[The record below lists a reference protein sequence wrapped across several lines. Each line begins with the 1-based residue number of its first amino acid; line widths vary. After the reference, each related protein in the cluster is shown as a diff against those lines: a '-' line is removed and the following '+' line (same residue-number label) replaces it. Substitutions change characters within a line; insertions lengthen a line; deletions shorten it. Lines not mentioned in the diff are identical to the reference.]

1 MPCHLERSERSKIFT
16 NSSSFYTNHLKP
28 IAMLIKHFFINKI
41 AHSAYILAG
50 SEICAVIDP
59 QRDIDVYIDE
69 ARELGVKITH
79 ILQTHLHA
87 DFVSGHMDLAEKTGA
102 KIYGAKS
109 AKYSFDHVA
118 LSEGDTIEIEDI
130 VIKVLETPGHTP
142 EHLCFVVVD
151 TSRGEE
157 PVCAFVGDTLF
168 VGDVGRPDL
177 FPDMADELADKLYHS
192 LFDKILKLP
201 DFCEVLPAHGAGSLC
216 GRAMGAKWRSTIGYE
231 KKYNAVLQITNK
243 DAFIK
248 SLTEDMPPAPDHF
261 SRCSE
266 INRRGPA
273 LVSKL
278 PRMKELNAENF
289 KEMIE
294 KGKVAVVDTRSY
306 LAFGSQ
312 HIPGS
317 WSLDFN
323 GNLPTFAGWVLPLDK
338 DLLVVS
344 DNFKEAE
351 KTNVWLRRVG
361 MDRIVGYLDGGMPGW
376 AVKGYITNHITQ
388 ISAEDLHEKIK
399 GSSKFV
405 LLDVRASQEYDDT
418 HIEGAIN
425 IPAADLRE
433 RYSELNKEDD
443 IILICSSGN
452 RSSLGVSI
460 LGQHGFKNLY
470 NVAGGMTGYSA
481 AGYTKRCDVCR
492 IPHGSRFYSKVGEV
506 SPHFK
511 K

>member
-1 MPCHLERSERSKIFT
+1 
-16 NSSSFYTNHLKP
+16 
-28 IAMLIKHFFINKI
+28 MLIKHFFINKI
-41 AHSAYILAG
+41 AHSSYILAG
-50 SEICAVIDP
+50 SDVCAVIDP
-59 QRDIDVYIDE
+59 QRDIDIYIEE
-69 ARELGVKITH
+69 ARALGVEITH

-102 KIYGAKS
+102 KIYVAKS
-109 AKYSFDHVA
+109 AECTFEHVA
-118 LSEGDTIEIEDI
+118 LSESDTIEIEDI

-151 TSRGEE
+151 TLRGED

-177 FPDMADELADKLYHS
+177 FPDMAGELAGKLYHS

-231 KKYNAVLQITNK
+231 KKYNAALQIKNK
-243 DAFIK
+243 DEFIK
-248 SLTEDMPPAPDHF
+248 SLTEDMPSDPDHF
-261 SRCSE
+261 SRCSD
-266 INRRGPA
+266 INQKGPV
-273 LVSKL
+273 LVSEL
-278 PRMKELNAENF
+278 PRMKEFNVETF

-294 KGKVAVVDTRSY
+294 KGNVAVVDTRSY

-344 DNFKEAE
+344 ESFKEAE

-361 MDRIVGYLDGGMPGW
+361 QDRIVGYLDGGIAGW
-376 AVKGYITNHITQ
+376 AVKGYITNYITQ
-388 ISAEDLHEKIK
+388 ISAEDLHEKIN

-405 LLDVRASQEYDDT
+405 LLDVRASQEFEDS
-418 HIEGAIN
+418 HIERAIN
-425 IPAADLRE
+425 ITVADLRE
-433 RYSELNKEDD
+433 RHTELNKEDT

-452 RSSLGVSI
+452 RSSLGASI
-460 LGQHGFKNLY
+460 LRQHGFKNLY

-481 AGYTKRCDVCR
+481 AGYTKRCTVCQV
-492 IPHGSRFYSKVGEV
+492 PHGSRFYSKVDEV
-506 SPHFK
+506 KTHFK
-511 K
+511 Q

>member
-1 MPCHLERSERSKIFT
+1 
-16 NSSSFYTNHLKP
+16 
-28 IAMLIKHFFINKI
+28 MLIKHFFINKI
-41 AHSAYILAG
+41 AHSSYILAG
-50 SEICAVIDP
+50 SDVCAIIDP
-59 QRDIDVYIDE
+59 QRDTDIYIEE
-69 ARELGVKITH
+69 ARSLGVKITH

-102 KIYGAKS
+102 KIYVAKS
-109 AKYSFDHVA
+109 ANCTFDHIA
-118 LSEGDTIEIEDI
+118 LSEGDTIKIEDI

-151 TSRGEE
+151 TTRGEE
-157 PVCAFVGDTLF
+157 PVSAFVGDTLF

-177 FPDMADELADKLYHS
+177 FPDMAEELAGKLYHS

-231 KKYNAVLQITNK
+231 KKYNAALQIKNK
-243 DAFIK
+243 AEFIQ
-248 SLTEDMPPAPDHF
+248 SLTEGMPAAPDHF
-261 SRCSE
+261 SRCSD
-266 INRRGPA
+266 INRKGPA
-273 LVSKL
+273 LVSQL
-278 PRMKELNAENF
+278 PRMKELNAETF
-289 KEMIE
+289 RKMIE
-294 KGKVAVVDTRSY
+294 KDNVAIVDTRSY

-323 GNLPTFAGWVLPLDK
+323 SNLPTFAGWVLPLAK

-344 DNFKEAE
+344 ESFKEAK
-351 KTNVWLRRVG
+351 KTNIWLRRVG
-361 MDRIVGYLDGGMPGW
+361 QDRVVGYLDGGMPGW
-376 AVKGYITNHITQ
+376 AVKGYKTNHITQ

-399 GSSKFV
+399 GSAKLV
-405 LLDVRASQEYDDT
+405 LLDVRATQEYEDT

-425 IPAADLRE
+425 IPVADLRE
-433 RYSELNKEDD
+433 RHKELNKEDT
-443 IILICSSGN
+443 IVMICSSGN

-481 AGYTKRCDVCR
+481 AGYTKRCHVCR
-492 IPHGSRFYSKVGEV
+492 IPHGSRFYSIVDEV
-506 SPHFK
+506 KTHFK
-511 K
+511 D

>member
-1 MPCHLERSERSKIFT
+1 
-16 NSSSFYTNHLKP
+16 
-28 IAMLIKHFFINKI
+28 MLIKHFFINKI
-41 AHSAYILAG
+41 AHSSYILAG
-50 SEICAVIDP
+50 SDICAIIDP
-59 QRDIDVYIDE
+59 QRDTDVYIKE
-69 ARELGVKITH
+69 ARALGVEITH

-102 KIYGAKS
+102 KIYVAKS
-109 AKYSFDHVA
+109 AKCTFEHVP

-151 TSRGEE
+151 TSRGKD

-177 FPDMADELADKLYHS
+177 FPDMAGELADKLYHS

-231 KKYNAVLQITNK
+231 RKYNAALQFK
-243 DAFIK
+243 DKAEFIQ

-261 SRCSE
+261 SRCSD
-266 INRRGPA
+266 INRKGPV
-273 LVSKL
+273 LVSML
-278 PRMKELNAENF
+278 PRMKELNPETF

-294 KGKVAVVDTRSY
+294 KENLAVVDTRSY
-306 LAFGSQ
+306 HAFGSQ

-323 GNLPTFAGWVLPLDK
+323 GNLPTFAGWVLPIDK
-338 DLLVVS
+338 DLLIVS
-344 DNFKEAE
+344 DSFKDAE

-361 MDRIVGYLDGGMPGW
+361 QDRVVGYLDGGMPGW
-376 AVKGYITNHITQ
+376 AVKGYRTNHITQ
-388 ISAEDLHEKIK
+388 ISAEELHDKIK

-405 LLDVRASQEYDDT
+405 LLDVRASQEFEDT

-425 IPAADLRE
+425 ISVADLRE
-433 RYSELNKEDD
+433 RHTELNKKDT

-460 LGQHGFKNLY
+460 LSQHGFKNLY
-470 NVAGGMTGYSA
+470 NVAGGITGYSA
-481 AGYTKRCDVCR
+481 AGYTKRCNVCQV
-492 IPHGSRFYSKVGEV
+492 PHGSRFYSKVNEV
-506 SPHFK
+506 KTHFK
-511 K
+511 Q